1 MRIACL
7 AWGSLLWKTGPLRL
21 ASGWKDDGPLLPIE
35 FARVGDKG
43 ELSTVLLEGA
53 APQKTWWALL
63 EDDDLAAAR
72 ESLRQREE
80 IDPAHPEW
88 VGSLP
93 LVAASSH
100 PFAPSIAEWLGRQ
113 RHRLDAVVWTALQP
127 RHADAEG
134 RVPSL
139 DEAIQYLDGLRG
151 ETREHAED
159 YIRQVPPSL
168 ATAYRQGIEA
178 RLGWTPR
185 GGRQDETDL

>member
-53 APQKTWWALL
+53 ALQKTWWALL

-80 IDPAHPEW
+80 IDPAHPER
-88 VGSLP
+88 VGTLP
-93 LVAASSH
+93 WTEASQ
-100 PFAPSIAEWLGRQ
+100 PFASPIDEWLHRQ
-113 RHRLDAVVWTALQP
+113 GQQVDAVIWTALQP
-127 RHADAEG
+127 RHADTEG

-139 DEAIQYLDGLRG
+139 DEAIGYLDGLQG
-151 ETREHAED
+151 ETRQHAED

-185 GGRQDETDL
+185 DVR